1 MTFSGPVVDAHN
13 DLLMLVGHHRGDEE
27 YFAREWLPQLR
38 AGAVALQVLPVF
50 IEREYQAEGAL
61 RRTLELIEHGHRA
74 IAAAG
79 DQVRLCLTGADIDAA
94 LGDGAIALL
103 LALEG
108 CSGVGADPELLET
121 MYRLGVRMASFTHF
135 GRTALADGSAE
146 GIPGGR
152 LSIAGV
158 RAVALMERLGMIV
171 DVSHLSLASM
181 RHVLELATGPVI
193 ASHSSADALTPH
205 HRNLPDDDLRAIA
218 ATGGVIGVN
227 FFPMF
232 VAPLSRRATLDDL
245 VAHIEHIAEV
255 AGIDHVGIG
264 PDFTKQVAFELY
276 GERQPVIEG
285 IELGAA
291 VEGVEGP
298 ADLLEVA
305 AALERRGF
313 DDDAV
318 AKVMG
323 GNWLRVIRP

>member
-1 MTFSGPVVDAHN
+1 MTFTGPVVDAHD
-13 DLLMLVGHHRGDEE
+13 DLLMLVDHHRGDDA
-27 YFAREWLPQLR
+27 YFARELLPQLR
-38 AGAVALQVLPVF
+38 AGGVALQVLPVF
-50 IEREYQAEGAL
+50 IEHTHQDEGAL
-61 RRTLELIEHGHRA
+61 RRTLELIEQAHRA
-74 IAAAG
+74 ITAAG
-79 DQVRLCLTGADIDAA
+79 DQVRLCLTAADIDAA
-94 LGDGAIALL
+94 LAADVVGVL

-108 CSGVGADPELLET
+108 CSGIGADPDLLET

-152 LSIAGV
+152 LSRAGV
-158 RAVALMERLGMIV
+158 SAVELMERIGMLV

-181 RHVLELATGPVI
+181 RHVLEIATKPVI
-193 ASHSSADALTPH
+193 ASHSSADALVAH

-227 FFPMF
+227 FFPLF
-232 VAPLSRRATLDDL
+232 VGSAQGATIDDV

-264 PDFTKQVAFELY
+264 PDFTKQIATELY
-276 GERQPVIEG
+276 GDRQPVIEG
-285 IELGAA
+285 IALGAA

-298 ADLLEVA
+298 ADLLKIA

-313 DDDAV
+313 DEPAV
-318 AKVMG
+318 RKVMG
-323 GNWLRVIRP
+323 ANFLRVIRP